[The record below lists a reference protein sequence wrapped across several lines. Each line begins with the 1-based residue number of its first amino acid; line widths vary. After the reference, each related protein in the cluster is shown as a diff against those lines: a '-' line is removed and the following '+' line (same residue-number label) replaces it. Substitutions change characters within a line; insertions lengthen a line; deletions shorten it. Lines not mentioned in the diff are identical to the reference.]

1 MNIRILGAHNIESQ
15 ESRCISFLIDDIL
28 AVDAGSLTSGL
39 TFPEQRKLRAVLLTH
54 QHYDHVRDIPA
65 LGMNFYLFEKTIE
78 IYSTRPVYEALSAH
92 LLNDVLYPDFME
104 KPPEKPAIQF
114 EIMEP
119 GRTELIAGYAVLPVP
134 VNHAVPTVGYQI
146 TSASGKKVFITSDTG
161 PGLSNCWKQVSPDL
175 LIIEL
180 TALNKYNDFAR
191 QSGHLTAALL
201 RQELESFREIRG
213 YLPQVVLV
221 HMNPLDEKAIKTQV
235 AVVAS
240 ALNIKIRPG
249 YEGMRIDI

>member
-1 MNIRILGAHNIESQ
+1 VNIRILGAHNIESQ
-15 ESRCISFLIDDIL
+15 DSRCISFVIDDVL
-28 AVDAGSLTSGL
+28 AIDAGSLTSSL
-39 TFPEQRKLRAVLLTH
+39 TFPEQQKLKAVLLTH

-65 LGMNFYLFEKTIE
+65 LGMNFYLYEKTIE
-78 IYSTRPVYEALSAH
+78 IYSIRPVYEVLSAH
-92 LLNDVLYPDFME
+92 LLNNVLYPDFT
-104 KPPEKPAIQF
+104 KSPSEKPAIQF
-114 EIMEP
+114 KIMEP
-119 GRTELIAGYAVLPVP
+119 GRTETIAGYAVLPVP

-161 PGLSNCWKQVSPDL
+161 PGLDNCWKQVSPDL

-180 TALNKYNDFAR
+180 TALNKYTDFAR

-221 HMNPLDEKAIKTQV
+221 HMNPLDEKGIKAEV
-235 AVVAS
+235 AVVAR
-240 ALNIKIRPG
+240 ALNAKIRFG

>member
-1 MNIRILGAHNIESQ
+1 VNIRILGAHNIESQ
-15 ESRCISFLIDDIL
+15 SSRCISFLIDDVL
-28 AVDAGSLTSGL
+28 AIDAGSLTSGL
-39 TFPEQRKLRAVLLTH
+39 TFPEQQKLKAVLLTH

-65 LGMNFYLFEKTIE
+65 LGMNFYLYEKTIE
-78 IYSTRPVYEALSAH
+78 IYSTRTVYEVLSAH
-92 LLNDVLYPDFME
+92 LLNDVLYPDFMK
-104 KPPEKPAIQF
+104 KPPEKPAILF
-114 EIMEP
+114 KIMES
-119 GRTELIAGYAVLPVP
+119 GRAETIAGYAVLPVP

-161 PGLSNCWKQVSPDL
+161 PGLDNCWKQVSPDL

-180 TALNKYNDFAR
+180 TALNKYTDFAR

-221 HMNPLDEKAIKTQV
+221 HMNPLDEKGIKTEV
-235 AVVAS
+235 DVVAR
-240 ALNIKIRPG
+240 ALNTEIRLG